1 MGHRFHPIYPVLE
14 TEMQKRGLR
23 LYNLVPVMNRSSN
36 YISTILN
43 GKKEISRPEK
53 LLLAEFF
60 KIPAIQLFNT
70 GDQPPRPQAE
80 MPVATVA
87 DSRNPLNDLKA
98 SNTCFAPICT
108 VASILGFETEKE
120 FFDHMAH
127 LQKPSLAGFPYSFIG
142 QKLWIPRIPF
152 IQFIEGREQK

>member
-1 MGHRFHPIYPVLE
+1 MGHIFHTPYPRLDA
-14 TEMQKRGLR
+14 EMRKRGLK

-43 GKKEISRPEK
+43 GKKQISQPEQ

-60 KIPAIQLFNT
+60 GIPEEELFRT
-70 GDQPPRPQAE
+70 ESQPATSNA
-80 MPVATVA
+80 PVAAVEGSGNT
-87 DSRNPLNDLKA
+87 LNDLKA
-98 SNTCFAPICT
+98 QSTMFAPNCA
-108 VASILGFETEKE
+108 VAAILGFESEKE

-127 LQKPSLAGFPYSFIG
+127 LQRPSLAGFPYSFIG
-142 QKLWIPRIPF
+142 QRLWIPRIPF

>member
-1 MGHRFHPIYPVLE
+1 MR
-14 TEMQKRGLR
+14 KRGLK

-43 GKKEISRPEK
+43 GKKQISQPEQ

-60 KIPAIQLFNT
+60 GIPEEELFRT
-70 GDQPPRPQAE
+70 ESQPATSNA
-80 MPVATVA
+80 PVAAVEGSGNT
-87 DSRNPLNDLKA
+87 LNDLKA
-98 SNTCFAPICT
+98 QSTMFAPNCA
-108 VASILGFETEKE
+108 VAAILGFESEKE

-127 LQKPSLAGFPYSFIG
+127 LQRPSLAGFPYSFIG
-142 QKLWIPRIPF
+142 QRLWIPRIPF

>member
-1 MGHRFHPIYPVLE
+1 MGYRFHPIYPVLE
-14 TEMQKRGLR
+14 TEMRKRGLH

-43 GKKEISRPEK
+43 GKKEISKPER

-60 KIPAIQLFNT
+60 NIPAIQLFDT
-70 GDQPPRPQAE
+70 GDQPPRPSETPTAN
-80 MPVATVA
+80 VAGSGNT
-87 DSRNPLNDLKA
+87 LNDLKA
-98 SNTCFAPICT
+98 SNACFAPIVT
-108 VASILGFETEKE
+108 VAAILGFESEKE

>member
-1 MGHRFHPIYPVLE
+1 MGHVFHPPYPRLDA
-14 TEMQKRGLR
+14 EMRKRGLR

-43 GKKEISRPEK
+43 GKKQISQPEQ

-60 KIPAIQLFNT
+60 GIPAEELFRT
-70 GDQPPRPQAE
+70 ESQPATSNA
-80 MPVATVA
+80 PVAAVEGSGNT
-87 DSRNPLNDLKA
+87 LNDLKA
-98 SNTCFAPICT
+98 SSAMFAPNCT
-108 VASILGFETEKE
+108 VAAILGFESEKE

-127 LQKPSLAGFPYSFIG
+127 LQRPSLAGFPYSFIG
-142 QKLWIPRIPF
+142 QRLWIPRIPF